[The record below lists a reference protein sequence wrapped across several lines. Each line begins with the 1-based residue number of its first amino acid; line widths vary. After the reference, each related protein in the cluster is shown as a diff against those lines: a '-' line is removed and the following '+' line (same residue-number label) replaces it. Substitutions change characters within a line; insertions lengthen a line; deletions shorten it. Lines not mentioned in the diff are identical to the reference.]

1 VGVPDTGR
9 QLLPPDAATAPV
21 AASVVPKETVERH
34 AGGPPRW
41 VSLDAFRGITIAAM
55 LVVNHP
61 GNYEQIY
68 SPLRHAEWNGWT
80 PTDLIFPFF
89 LFIVGVSLRLSL
101 PKQLER
107 GLSHRQILTRVL
119 KRALVLFALGL
130 VLTSFPW
137 WHRHLH
143 NVRIPGVLQRI
154 ALTYLA
160 AAPLVLWLRA
170 RGQVIL
176 AAALLLGYWALMSW
190 VPVPGIGPG
199 VWQPGLDLGA
209 YVDRMLLGVKHLRPG
224 TWDPAGLLSTIPA
237 LATVLLGALAGQWL
251 CSGRNA
257 TRKLVGMLLMGAAGI
272 VLGVLWGQVFPIN
285 KNLWTSSY
293 AVFTGGMAFVL
304 LAGLYWLV
312 DVKGFRRWTHPFVL
326 LGVNAI
332 LVYVLS
338 ELTDMMLNRIRI
350 DAAGSPTVHMA
361 VYDVFFGSW
370 LPPLDASLAFS
381 IGYLLFWLAAMA
393 ALHRR
398 GIRVSV

>member
-1 VGVPDTGR
+1 LTVSGTGK
-9 QLLPPDAATAPV
+9 QVEPPQTAPPLV
-21 AASVVPKETVERH
+21 AAPILSSKPVESQAVR
-34 AGGPPRW
+34 APRM

-55 LVVNHP
+55 LLVNHP
-61 GNYEQIY
+61 GNSEQTY

-89 LFIVGVSLRLSL
+89 LFIVGVSLRLWL

-107 GLSHRQILTRVL
+107 GLSQRQILTRVM

-137 WHRHLH
+137 WHRHIH
-143 NVRIPGVLQRI
+143 SVRILGVLQRI

-170 RGQVIL
+170 RAQVIL
-176 AAALLLGYWALMSW
+176 VAALLLGYWALMSW
-190 VPVPGIGPG
+190 VPVPGVGPG

-224 TWDPAGLLSTIPA
+224 TWDPAGLFSTIPA

-251 CSGRNA
+251 CSGTNA

-350 DAAGSPTVHMA
+350 DAAGSPTVHVA

-370 LPPLDASLAFS
+370 LPPLDASLGFA
-381 IGYLLFWLAAMA
+381 IAYLLFWLAAMA